1 MITAQRQSRP
11 LRFDRHAGHA
21 LAAAGGALLLAA
33 SPVAAEAPTP
43 ATAPGLG
50 IRIGQAADYSRIEFR
65 WRARTAMGVRRVGQ
79 VLRVSFSRDAK
90 PDLVDLK
97 TVPLKWLKSSDVRH
111 EKGGLVFVLTL
122 TDDADATTGEADG
135 ADFVN
140 IYAKKAVA
148 AAPVAPVAPPP
159 ARPDPVPIGGALAMR
174 AALAGPQLRFD
185 FPWRNPC
192 GAAVFRRGDA
202 IWVVFDVAARIDLA
216 CAPKGVAQYAALS
229 TFTGPGYTAVRITT
243 RGPEAFAA
251 VADGS
256 DWAVVLQP
264 FNQPPFNPVKLTR
277 DDSAGPAS
285 LTAALAGASSVYWV
299 ADPAVGDK
307 VGVVTALG
315 PVKGMPTRRDLV
327 EFTLLESAQGLAIE
341 RRADDLAVTYSGDLV
356 TFSRP
361 KGLALSAAN
370 LRVADAAAIDA
381 PKPASQPGLIGE
393 DWARVGESGFMARY
407 DALLAPV
414 GDEDAAGLEGS
425 TLAHM
430 ALARFLVG
438 EGLSFEA
445 VGVLDDA
452 LRTHP
457 GLGGDAEFR
466 ALRGMARGMSRR
478 YKEAETDFAAPQLDD
493 NAPASLWRGY
503 VYAKT
508 SQWAD
513 ARKAYAAGA
522 KALSQF
528 PAMWRQR
535 FARAAAETA
544 LALGDVAG
552 ARSWINYALASPDDP
567 LENAQTKLVDA
578 RVYEEQGDLGGAL
591 ARYQALTKTSFDG
604 VSGVALLRATQIEL
618 NQGGVTPAQASDVF
632 ASLRFRWRGGA
643 FELEAARALGQL
655 NLSQGRYREALEAFR
670 SAGKDLPDL
679 PEAVQLQADLSAAF
693 RSLFLDGQ
701 ADGLQPI
708 QALALFYD
716 FKELTPVGADG
727 DAMVRRLTRRLVDV
741 DLLPQAEQLLK
752 YQVENRLDGVPKAE
766 VALDLAVI
774 DLMDKKPEDAL
785 DAINESR
792 TTVLPTSLNVQ
803 RRVVAARALT
813 GLGQYDAALEMLG
826 ADNSADATDARA
838 EVVWRQRNWSGAGA
852 IFERMLGDR
861 FKAPGPLSALQ
872 EGQLLRAAVA
882 YSLAG
887 DDVALGRLRERWTPF
902 VAGARNP
909 DALRVALSGLSDGRV
924 SPADISRIA
933 ADDQLFAGWVAKMKD
948 RFRDTPPPAPRPPLA
963 TRQAAADGA
972 APTASKTVKPAPHAA

>member
-1 MITAQRQSRP
+1 
-11 LRFDRHAGHA
+11 
-21 LAAAGGALLLAA
+21 
-33 SPVAAEAPTP
+33 
-43 ATAPGLG
+43 
-50 IRIGQAADYSRIEFR
+50 
-65 WRARTAMGVRRVGQ
+65 MGVRRVGQ

-90 PDLVDLK
+90 PDLADLK
-97 TVPLKWLKSSDVRH
+97 TVPLKWLKASDVRH

-122 TDDADATTGEADG
+122 SDDADAVTGEADG

-140 IYAKKAVA
+140 IFAKKAVVTPP
-148 AAPVAPVAPPP
+148 AAPAAPPP
-159 ARPDPVPIGGALAMR
+159 APSRPDPVPVGGVLTMR
-174 AALAGPQLRFD
+174 SALAGSQLRFD
-185 FPWRNPC
+185 FPWRNLC

-202 IWVVFDVAARIDLA
+202 IWLVFDVAARIDLSS
-216 CAPKGVAQYAALS
+216 APKGAAQYAAMS
-229 TFTGPGYTAVRITT
+229 SFTGPGYTVVRITT
-243 RGPEAFAA
+243 RAPEAFAA
-251 VADGS
+251 VSDGS
-256 DWAVVLQP
+256 DWALILQP
-264 FNQPPFNPVKLTR
+264 FNQPPFNPVRLAR
-277 DDSAGPAS
+277 DDTAGSAS
-285 LTAALAGASSVYWV
+285 LTAALAGASGVYWID
-299 ADPAVGDK
+299 DPAVGDK

-315 PVKGMPTRRDLV
+315 PVKGLPSRRDFV
-327 EFTLLESAQGLAIE
+327 QFTLLQSAQGLALE
-341 RRADDLAVTYSGDLV
+341 RRADDLSVTYSGDIV
-356 TFSRP
+356 TLSRP
-361 KGLALSAAN
+361 KGLALSAADT
-370 LRVADAAAIDA
+370 RQAEAASIDA
-381 PKPASQPGLIGE
+381 PKPASQPGLIGD

-414 GDEDAAGLEGS
+414 GDEDAAGLEGP
-425 TLAHM
+425 TLAHL

-445 VGVLDDA
+445 IGVLDDA

-478 YKEAETDFAAPQLDD
+478 FKEAETDLAAPQLDD
-493 NAPASLWRGY
+493 NAAAALWRGY

-513 ARKAYAAGA
+513 ARKAFAGGA
-522 KALSQF
+522 PALSRF

-544 LALGDVAG
+544 LALGDLAG

-567 LENAQTKLVDA
+567 RENAETKLVDA
-578 RVYEEQGDLGGAL
+578 RVYEQQGDFGGAL
-591 ARYQALTKTSFDG
+591 QRYQSLIKTSFDDVAG
-604 VSGVALLRATQIEL
+604 PALLRATQIEL
-618 NQGGVTPAQASDVF
+618 NAGQVTPAQASDVF

-655 NLSQGRYREALEAFR
+655 YLSQGRYREALEAFR

-679 PEAVQLQADLSAAF
+679 PEAVQLQADLAAAF

-741 DLLPQAEQLLK
+741 DLLPQAEELLK

-766 VALDLAVI
+766 VATDLAVI

-792 TTVLPTSLNVQ
+792 TTVLPTSINLQ

-826 ADNSADATDARA
+826 ADNSVDATDARA
-838 EVVWRQRNWSGAGA
+838 EVVWRQKNWAASGA

-861 FKAPGPLSALQ
+861 FKTRGSLGALQ

-887 DDVALGRLRERWTPF
+887 DDVSLARLRDRWTPF
-902 VAGARNP
+902 LVGARNP

-924 SPADISRIA
+924 SPADISRLA

-948 RFRDTPPPAPRPPLA
+948 RLRE
-963 TRQAAADGA
+963 A
-972 APTASKTVKPAPHAA
+972 APPAPHAPFATREAAADAAASPAGRSKG